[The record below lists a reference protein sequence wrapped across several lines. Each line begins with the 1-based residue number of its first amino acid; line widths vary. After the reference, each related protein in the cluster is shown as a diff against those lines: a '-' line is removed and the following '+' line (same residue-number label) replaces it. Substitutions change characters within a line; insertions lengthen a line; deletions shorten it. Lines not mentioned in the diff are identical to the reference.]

1 MFGLVVALAAVSQ
14 APEYVDGYKPKVGD
28 KVVLARDEPARKVPI
43 AKNDGAA
50 LGFQDMV
57 EDSDD
62 FQYEAVL
69 EGDEL
74 AEIDAGTPAQ
84 IVEGVK
90 YLKDPTIFKIR
101 ILSGPSKGKTTY
113 TYAKFCRKP
122 DLTVAK
128 AKADSRKKRGPLDK
142 KAVATDLN
150 DAIATAKPNEAQK
163 DLRAKKRLVRE
174 AVDPIC
180 RKYNADY
187 VEINDLAT
195 RAGIFVMLNGKKYDV
210 AGNRMRK

>member
-1 MFGLVVALAAVSQ
+1 MFGLIVALAAFAQV
-14 APEYVDGYKPKVGD
+14 PEYVAGYKPKVGD
-28 KVVLARDEPARKVPI
+28 KVVLARDEAGRKVPI

-50 LGFQDMV
+50 LGFQDIV

-69 EGDEL
+69 DGDQL

-84 IVEGVK
+84 IVEDVK

-101 ILSGPSKGKTTY
+101 ILSGPAKGKTTY
-113 TYAKFCRKP
+113 TYARFCRKP

-142 KAVATDLN
+142 KAVTTDLK

-163 DLRAKKRLVRE
+163 DLRSKKSLVRE

>member
-1 MFGLVVALAAVSQ
+1 MFGLVVALAALAQV
-14 APEYVDGYKPKVGD
+14 PEYVDGYKPKVGD
-28 KVVLARDEPARKVPI
+28 KVVLARDEAGRKVPI

-50 LGFQDMV
+50 LGFQDIV
-57 EDSDD
+57 EDSNDS
-62 FQYEAVL
+62 QYEAVL
-69 EGDEL
+69 EGDQL
-74 AEIDAGTPAQ
+74 AEVDAGTPAQ

-113 TYAKFCRKP
+113 TYSRFCRKP
-122 DLTVAK
+122 DPTVAK
-128 AKADSRKKRGPLDK
+128 ARADSRKKRGPLDK
-142 KAVATDLN
+142 KAVATDLK

-163 DLRAKKRLVRE
+163 DLGSKKSLVRE

-187 VEINDLAT
+187 NEINELAT
-195 RAGIFVMLNGKKYDV
+195 RAGIFVTLNGKKYDV
-210 AGNRMRK
+210 AGNRVLK